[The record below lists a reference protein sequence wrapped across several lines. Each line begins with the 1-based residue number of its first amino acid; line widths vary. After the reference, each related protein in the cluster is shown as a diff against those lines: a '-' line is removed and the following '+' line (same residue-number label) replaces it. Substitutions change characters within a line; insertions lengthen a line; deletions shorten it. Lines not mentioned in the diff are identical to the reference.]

1 MRRFRFAALSV
12 LWAAGA
18 VFVSTGNAHA
28 YIDPGTGSYILQM
41 VIAGLVGAAFTLKLL
56 WKRIQVFFSRST
68 SKKNGRKE
76 DEPTGED
83 G

>member
-1 MRRFRFAALSV
+1 MRRFRFAALSG
-12 LWAAGA
+12 LWAAAA
-18 VFVSTGNAHA
+18 VFVSTGNAYA
-28 YIDPGTGSYILQM
+28 YIDPGTGSYILQI